1 MPAVIGSVAA
11 SAWDAVMLRTPR
23 WSDAKGVASLSW
35 RTERLAVGV
44 VVLDLAHARL
54 ELLDPLHE
62 RDHRVPVR
70 IRQVLQPP
78 RLPRGRIAPGDGP
91 RRRPHGSGVGRHVL
105 EHDRPRADSGSL

>member
-1 MPAVIGSVAA
+1 MPAVAGSVLT

-23 WSDAKGVASLSW
+23 WLDAKGVASLSR
-35 RTERLAVGV
+35 RTERLPVGV

-70 IRQVLQPP
+70 VRQMLQPP
-78 RLPRGRIAPGDGP
+78 RLPRRRIAPGDGS
-91 RRRPHGSGVGRHVL
+91 RRSPDCRGVRRYVL
-105 EHDRPRADSGSL
+105 EHDRT